1 MKSYKIEIYGDGAEL
16 VVGNLTKKQVN
27 TINKSIDE
35 NDLDSVSHFFDDE
48 ELLAKHKIPYWHQI
62 DNLYHKYGPYYFNS
76 TIKVTDHDENVILD
90 SECVEIE
97 SSEFEEKVF
106 NFDKK
111 PLVFSVAQDSGLCF
125 STTIE
130 LDDNDEFDINKLT
143 ILVDEVIVEAEYII
157 ISKILYDGEELYSEG
172 EDTDGELFEIN
183 IYD

>member
-16 VVGNLTKKQVN
+16 VIGNLTKKQVS
-27 TINKSIDE
+27 TINKAIDE
-35 NDLDSVSHFFDDE
+35 NDLDSVSDFFDDE
-48 ELLAKHKIPYWHQI
+48 DLLKKHKIEPWHQI
-62 DNLYHKYGPYYFNS
+62 DNLYHKYGAFYFRS
-76 TIKVTDHDENVILD
+76 IIKVTDNNENIILEGD
-90 SECVEIE
+90 CSEIE

-106 NFDKK
+106 EVDKK
-111 PLVFSVAQDSGLCF
+111 ALIFSVSHDNGLCF

-130 LDDNDEFDINKLT
+130 LDDKDEFDINKLT

-172 EDTDGELFEIN
+172 EDTDGDGFEIN